1 MPPHLREL
9 SSAQLDRELG
19 DRMDLVQRPRATPR
33 QVLGGWLENA
43 GVGIGAAF
51 VTATATAILQADQ
64 GMIAMAAGV
73 VGAVTFGGMM
83 IWRGSIDERAD
94 SRNVRKIQ
102 KLVKQLEAQYAAEL
116 RKRDDGVTLKDRQL
130 QAAFG
135 EIIELETAL
144 SGMTKERNDA
154 VRDLVR
160 ERQQARAGAGN
171 RDNYVAPV
179 AVTPQE
185 LTDATRMIRHRYDS
199 GKHLSRRTATDA
211 TGGWRW
217 SERRWQAALDEL
229 SKAGVIVANQGG
241 AEYPAT
247 LDEALGRFAE
257 YLLQAHRLS
266 VPAINKTVGKTVYVE
281 SDDA

>member
-9 SSAQLDRELG
+9 SSAQIEQHLG

-64 GMIAMAAGV
+64 GMIAMSAGV

-116 RKRDDGVTLKDRQL
+116 RKRDEVVTLKDRQL
-130 QAAFG
+130 EAAFG
-135 EIIELETAL
+135 EILELEGAL
-144 SGMTKERNDA
+144 SGMTHERNDA

-160 ERQQARAGAGN
+160 ERQQARAGV
-171 RDNYVAPV
+171 RDNYVPPV
-179 AVTPQE
+179 EVTPQE

-199 GKHLSRRTATDA
+199 GKHLSRRSATDPN
-211 TGGWRW
+211 GGWRW

-229 SKAGVIVANQGG
+229 SKAGVVVASQGG

-281 SDDA
+281 SDEG